1 MKIHFLKGI
10 TPFHGHKGFQYKQ
23 GVNRSHFYRL
33 LFSFLYGLI
42 IIITFYTIQWIVPE
56 NFLIYHEI
64 VTMVFIII
72 SVLILFPARQKIQSI
87 LLRSYKYFPIIG
99 SHIDLRN
106 MNFLSIS
113 FTVESLI
120 NQIFPDFL
128 IWLRVSRGSL
138 IIMDTGR
145 KMYHLYMYEK
155 GKLIQT
161 RSLHRKEF
169 EQLSRY
175 LVKKRK
181 QVVLTDEK
189 LPPFVL
195 EQMKKLEA
203 YWIHPILYRNT
214 LTGFLTFCEP
224 LRSLNAENTIEI
236 FGYKVALCIQNYILS
251 SRVIDSSVYDLE
263 FKLAERIQNA
273 LGNSTVPTMSHYT
286 IQRNTIGLPML
297 LEPFQLEKKRLIFAI
312 LVCDHFSAA
321 EGILLYGV
329 LGHLYSQINLIPNI
343 SLLRLSESLKKNQD
357 WQRTEHQIHIL
368 FFELYED
375 RNKINLLSESINFS
389 FRPHQDKEEVTYL
402 KPSKIKEV
410 VLLSGTKYEITFCET
425 AVTSIIY
432 HSSPLSEKN
441 ISPKANPA
449 LFLEKS

>member
-10 TPFHGHKGFQYKQ
+10 TPFHGYKGFANQQ

-42 IIITFYTIQWIVPE
+42 IIVTFYTIRWIVPE
-56 NFLIYHEI
+56 NFLMYNEI
-64 VTMVFIII
+64 VTIVFIII

-87 LLRSYKYFPIIG
+87 LLRSYKHFPIIG
-99 SHIDLRN
+99 NHIDLRN

-161 RSLHRKEF
+161 RTLPRKEF
-169 EQLSRY
+169 EKLSQY
-175 LVKKRK
+175 LVKKK
-181 QVVLTDEK
+181 KPVVLSEEK

-214 LTGFLTFCEP
+214 LTGLLIFCEP
-224 LRSLNAENTIEI
+224 LRILNAENTIEI
-236 FGYKVALCIQNYILS
+236 FGYKVSLCIQNYILS

-263 FKLAERIQNA
+263 FKLAERIRNA
-273 LGNSTVPTMSHYT
+273 LGNSTVPTMLHFT
-286 IQRNTIGLPML
+286 IQKNTIDLPML
-297 LEPFQLEKKRLIFAI
+297 LESFQIEKKRSVFAI

-329 LGHLYSQINLIPNI
+329 LGHLYSQINLMPNI
-343 SLLRLSESLKKNQD
+343 SLLRLSESLKKDQD
-357 WQRTEHQIHIL
+357 WQRAEHQIHIL
-368 FFELYED
+368 FFELYENRD
-375 RNKINLLSESINFS
+375 KIKLLSESINFS
-389 FRPHQDKEEVTYL
+389 FRPHQHKEEVNHL
-402 KPSKIKEV
+402 IPSKIKEV

-425 AVTSIIY
+425 AVINIIY

-441 ISPKANPA
+441 ISPKTDPA
-449 LFLEKS
+449 FILEKS